1 MIKLQTEDHKSFQE
15 ILAMIKESRAKAI
28 KVVNNELIDLYWR
41 IGGYIS
47 NKCKDSGW
55 GSRIVGNLSDFLQE
69 TEPNTKGFSSQNLWR
84 MKQFYETYYNNR
96 KLSPLV
102 REVGWTNNMIIVAQ
116 AKTEVEKEFYLKL
129 TARENYSKKELLR
142 QFESGL
148 YERTMLSKESVAP
161 VAREIYPS
169 INEYIRDYYSFEF
182 LKLKD
187 NYTEHG
193 FQKAILQNLKEFILE
208 FGKDFLFIEE
218 EFRLQV
224 GNRDYAIDLLF
235 YHRELNCLVA
245 LELKIGEFKP
255 EYMGKMDFYLG
266 TLDKQVKKEHENPS
280 IGIIMCRTKDE
291 NIVKISLN
299 RSTSPTVI
307 SQYETKLINK
317 ELFKNKLNELFS
329 PDEE

>member
-1 MIKLQTEDHKSFQE
+1 MTDLKTEDKKSFQE
-15 ILAMIKESRAKAI
+15 ILAMINESRARAV

-47 NKCKDSGW
+47 AKSKDAGW

-84 MKQFYETYYNNR
+84 MKQFYETYHGNK

-102 REVGWTNNMIIVAQ
+102 REIGWTNNMIIVSQ

-129 TARENYSKKELLR
+129 TAREKYSKKELLR

-148 YERTMLSKESVAP
+148 FERTMLSKESISP
-161 VAREIYPS
+161 VAREIYPT
-169 INEYIRDYYSFEF
+169 INEYVRDYYSFEF

-187 NYTEHG
+187 NYSEHS
-193 FQKAILQNLKEFILE
+193 FKKAILQNLKEFILE

-224 GNRDYAIDLLF
+224 GSRDYSIDLLF
-235 YHRELNCLVA
+235 YHRGLNCLVA
-245 LELKIGEFKP
+245 LELKVGEFKP

-266 TLDKQVKKEHENPS
+266 ALDKQVKKEHENPS
-280 IGIIMCRTKDE
+280 VGIIMCRTKDE
-291 NIVKISLN
+291 NIVEISLN

-307 SQYETKLINK
+307 SQYETKLISK
-317 ELFKNKLNELFS
+317 ELLKKKLNELFN
-329 PDEE
+329 PEEE